1 MSVRLAAKCMA
12 LLGLSLSLTA
22 QEAPV
27 QIAGVALRIGM
38 SKKSVLEGFAAA
50 ANVLPQSQAG
60 VKGWAGRDVY
70 AVAVYG
76 PGDVVK
82 VPGVISFESGVL
94 KGIFVPG
101 PASNEKTA
109 SDVVKGVY
117 STVAAGIRAGLV
129 DIQTSRNEDANN
141 PEYKITMIFKDREV
155 VVSTRFSEGK
165 ETTSTM
171 TYYPGRLTWIAP

>member
-1 MSVRLAAKCMA
+1 MA

-27 QIAGVALRIGM
+27 QVAGVALRLGM
-38 SKKSVLEGFAAA
+38 SKKSVLEGFAGT
-50 ANVLPQSQAG
+50 ANVLAQSQA
-60 VKGWAGRDVY
+60 WAGRDVY

-82 VPGVISFESGVL
+82 VPGLISFESGVL
-94 KGIFVPG
+94 RGIFVPG
-101 PASNEKTA
+101 PASDEKIA
-109 SDVVKGVY
+109 SDVVKGIY

-141 PEYKITMIFKDREV
+141 PAYKITMIFKDREV

-165 ETTSTM
+165 ENTSIV
-171 TYYPGRLTWIAP
+171 TYYPRRLTWIAP